1 MEAIRK
7 IQTVENGEVHL
18 RLPEQFWGQEV
29 EIIVL
34 SAPQEDSQRVATGRS
49 LRGCLKQYAKP
60 ELISQEQHTPGKRR
74 RARNMSLV
82 DANVVLR
89 YLLDDH
95 AELSAKAT
103 EIIELQAVTL
113 PMEAACEVVYVLQ
126 KVYAVERK
134 DIQRQLGA
142 LLNETL
148 VNMEKPAVFLKR
160 A

>member
-1 MEAIRK
+1 
-7 IQTVENGEVHL
+7 
-18 RLPEQFWGQEV
+18 
-29 EIIVL
+29 
-34 SAPQEDSQRVATGRS
+34 
-49 LRGCLKQYAKP
+49 
-60 ELISQEQHTPGKRR
+60 
-74 RARNMSLV
+74 MSLV

-142 LLNETL
+142 LLDETL
-148 VNMEKPAVFLKR
+148 VSMEKPAVSPCG
-160 A
+160 